1 MPPEETR
8 SLVPQSLSFRSQYT
22 LEEPGENCHLSS
34 QLVTRGHPLAMKI
47 GGSVTTKLP
56 STRQQSVPEGVRSPL
71 WEATQPLESGPQTPA
86 LPLLTRPTRVI
97 SIRKP
102 EKLSN
107 SLTLAGFWLLRPCA
121 RGPARGLRESLPAR
135 SVSATSRTGV
145 TPESDPQSGA
155 AAGRSPSAQSS
166 ARGVLLATRRPGS
179 VLGTSHAAKTRR
191 DRCPEAATREDFC
204 GS

>member
-1 MPPEETR
+1 M
-8 SLVPQSLSFRSQYT
+8 
-22 LEEPGENCHLSS
+22 
-34 QLVTRGHPLAMKI
+34 
-47 GGSVTTKLP
+47 TTKLP
-56 STRQQSVPEGVRSPL
+56 STRQQSVPEGVRNPL

-86 LPLLTRPTRVI
+86 LSLLTRPTRVI

-121 RGPARGLRESLPAR
+121 RRLAQRLRESLPVPR
-135 SVSATSRTGV
+135 LSVSAASSTGV

-166 ARGVLLATRRPGS
+166 ARGALLATRRPGS
-179 VLGTSHAAKTRR
+179 VLGTLHAAKTRR
-191 DRCPEAATREDFC
+191 DGCQEAATREDFC